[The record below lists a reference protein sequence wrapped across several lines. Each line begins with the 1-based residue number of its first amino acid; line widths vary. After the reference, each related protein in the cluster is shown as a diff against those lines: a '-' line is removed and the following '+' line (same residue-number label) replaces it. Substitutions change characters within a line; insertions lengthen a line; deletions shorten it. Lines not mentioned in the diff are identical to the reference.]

1 MRRPLFCLLLT
12 AAVASLPCLRDAR
25 AQAAKEKSAKDKS
38 APVLPH
44 YDPPDQPFRMAPMPQ
59 STRSIVVPL
68 GTNLHLAFDTALL
81 RTHTVWLGKGL
92 ALLGPQYGL
101 PKSPFISTNDGTVLW
116 TMPPVFPWA
125 VGKLPEK
132 DEFKPLSNW
141 SFAGLESKGGDAWL
155 TLRVINPATPDREWA
170 GSVREHFWRDPESA
184 TGVFRSFSTA
194 FLGGELWF
202 LAHAEMGRAEI
213 LSETAHAALIQRSN
227 DVLVVSVPWLL
238 NDSTDRGRVKLV
250 AVDKPVDYEAETV
263 TEGGAE
269 KGHPKRRVVGTQ
281 GRVYVQSTSTPDGS
295 RRFILHSEV
304 FQNRTEATKWIEAHQ
319 EPRSVKERELKWK
332 EESKR
337 YLVWEAAKTAA
348 SPKPILRLPAP
359 TTHSAISQSA
369 KPSQVSTASFRAE
382 AFPLPKEANLLVT
395 GMDFLP
401 NGDLAVCTWPG
412 EVWVIEGAQG
422 APAGAKYRR
431 FARGLAEPMGLAVRD
446 GKIYVGTKQGLY
458 RLEGNGEADLF
469 ECLNQS
475 WGYTG
480 SYNAFVYGPVFDKAG
495 NFILA
500 SAGHSGRWDSAY
512 MGWALRISSDGKK
525 LDSICSGLRE
535 PNGIGTF
542 GPDRDVFVS
551 ENQGQWMAACKLNH
565 VTPGKFYGHPSAWP
579 APQEEYGKHTRFD
592 PPAVWFP
599 YKLARS
605 TTGLVEITDDR
616 FGPFKGQLMVGDFQN
631 AIVTRVQLEKVNG
644 EYQGAVWPFLKQFQS
659 GVNRLV
665 YGPDGKLYVGGCQA
679 PRSWTAVAPQEFA
692 LERVSYTGKLPFEVK
707 EVHALRDGFELTFTQ
722 PVEVKAAADPE
733 SYDVT
738 QYGYKYHA
746 KYGSP
751 EYDHDGKENAA
762 TVIKVA
768 AATVSPDK
776 LKVRLK
782 LEGWK
787 AGYVT
792 MVRSLDVKN
801 AAGESLVNDTF
812 WYTLNQ
818 LPDSR

>member
-1 MRRPLFCLLLT
+1 MRRPSVRLLL
-12 AAVASLPCLRDAR
+12 ALAVLFLATSVCVR
-25 AQAAKEKSAKDKS
+25 AQSAKDKA
-38 APVLPH
+38 APVVPR

-68 GTNLHLAFDTALL
+68 ATNLHLAFDTALL
-81 RTHTVWLGKGL
+81 RTHTVWSGKGL

-125 VGKLPEK
+125 VGKIPE
-132 DEFKPLSNW
+132 
-141 SFAGLESKGGDAWL
+141 
-155 TLRVINPATPDREWA
+155 A
-170 GSVREHFWRDPESA
+170 GSTNSTLQGRFLGLKI
-184 TGVFRSFSTA
+184 TGKAVFRYELYSANQRLAIVEESFEAILNAPRLVQRTLIVSA
-194 FLGGELWF
+194 NSEPLWF
-202 LAHAEMGRAEI
+202 LAHAEMSPSAPATDELIHATFFERKDGVLLASLNLPKRA
-213 LSETAHAALIQRSN
+213 IQVQVQERQAEYT
-227 DVLVVSVPWLL
+227 V
-238 NDSTDRGRVKLV
+238 
-250 AVDKPVDYEAETV
+250 ETV
-263 TEGGAE
+263 TEQGAD
-269 KGHPKRRVVGTQ
+269 KGHPRHVVAGKETRMWVQIPPTKQ
-281 GRVYVQSTSTPDGS
+281 GGLFDFQALTIETELLGSKKEALEQLRSAPHINGRIVCYPNTNSFRLTTSAQAGLGYRSSSASTPHF
-295 RRFILHSEV
+295 RSE
-304 FQNRTEATKWIEAHQ
+304 
-319 EPRSVKERELKWK
+319 S
-332 EESKR
+332 
-337 YLVWEAAKTAA
+337 
-348 SPKPILRLPAP
+348 
-359 TTHSAISQSA
+359 
-369 KPSQVSTASFRAE
+369 
-382 AFPLPKEANLLVT
+382 FPLPKEANLLVG

-401 NGDLAVCTWPG
+401 NGDLAICTWAG
-412 EVWVIEGAQG
+412 EVWIVEGAQG
-422 APAGAKYRR
+422 APAAAKYRR

-446 GKIYVGTKQGLY
+446 GKIYVGTKQALY
-458 RLEGNGEADLF
+458 RLTDTDGNGEADLF

-500 SAGHSGRWDSAY
+500 NAGHSGRWDSPY
-512 MGWALRISSDGKK
+512 MGWGIRISPDGTK
-525 LDSICSGLRE
+525 LDTICPGMRE

-542 GPDRDVFVS
+542 GPDHDVFVS

-579 APQEEYGKHTRFD
+579 AKQEEYGKHTRFD

-605 TTGLVEITDDR
+605 TTGIVEITDDR

-679 PRSWTAVAPQEFA
+679 PRSWTAVAPLETA

-707 EVHALRDGFELTFTQ
+707 AVHALRDGFELTFTQ
-722 PVEVKAAADPE
+722 PVEEKAAANPD

-738 QYGYKYHA
+738 QYGFKYHA

-751 EYDHDGKENAA
+751 ELDHDGKENAA
-762 TVIKVA
+762 TVIKIA
-768 AATVSPDK
+768 GATVSPDK

-787 AGYVT
+787 TGYVT

-801 AAGESLVNDTF
+801 GAGEPLVNDTF

-818 LPDSR
+818 LPK

>member
-1 MRRPLFCLLLT
+1 MRHPLICPVMLLAWGLLT
-12 AAVASLPCLRDAR
+12 SPVEVH
-25 AQAAKEKSAKDKS
+25 AQAVKAKA
-38 APVLPH
+38 APVIPR

-68 GTNLHLAFDTALL
+68 ATNLHLAFDTALL
-81 RTHTVWLGKGL
+81 RTHTVWSGRGL

-125 VGKLPEK
+125 VGKRPEK
-132 DEFKPLSNW
+132 HEPKLPLGCAFQNVTTQWRLPNFGYS
-141 SFAGLESKGGDAWL
+141 L
-155 TLRVINPATPDREWA
+155 TDPTGKLLTVSEWA
-170 GSVREHFWRDPESA
+170 VPISDHSAGVRRALLVDSASVD
-184 TGVFRSFSTA
+184 
-194 FLGGELWF
+194 LWF
-202 LAHAEMGRAEI
+202 LAHAEMGRVQ
-213 LSETAHAALIQRSN
+213 LVSQSPSAAIIERGN
-227 DVLVVSVPWLL
+227 DVLLFVVNGAKNFQLSALE
-238 NDSTDRGRVKLV
+238 SE
-250 AVDKPVDYEAETV
+250 VDYESETI
-263 TEGGAE
+263 TEQGSE
-269 KGHPKRRVVGTQ
+269 KGNPRQRVKATQ
-281 GRVYVQSTSTPDGS
+281 AQVYVKITPRKTGGTLSLVLDSEIWPTKERAMQRLKSSGQVNLAAPPQTRGLAHGDSATSIRLTGDKASRPSQTSTPH
-295 RRFILHSEV
+295 FL
-304 FQNRTEATKWIEAHQ
+304 A
-319 EPRSVKERELKWK
+319 
-332 EESKR
+332 ES
-337 YLVWEAAKTAA
+337 
-348 SPKPILRLPAP
+348 
-359 TTHSAISQSA
+359 
-369 KPSQVSTASFRAE
+369 
-382 AFPLPKEANLLVT
+382 FPLPKEANLLVG

-401 NGDLAVCTWPG
+401 NGDLAVCTWAG
-412 EVWVIEGAQG
+412 EVWIVEGAQG
-422 APAGAKYRR
+422 APVAAKYRR

-446 GKIYVGTKQGLY
+446 GKIYVGTKQALY
-458 RLEGNGEADLF
+458 RLTDTDGNGEADLF

-500 SAGHSGRWDSAY
+500 NAGHSGRWDSRY
-512 MGWALRISSDGKK
+512 MGWALRISPDGKK
-525 LDSICSGLRE
+525 LDAICSGFRE

-542 GPDRDVFVS
+542 GPDLDVFVS
-551 ENQGQWMAACKLNH
+551 ENQGAWMAACKLNH

-605 TTGLVEITDDR
+605 VTGFAEITDDR

-659 GVNRLV
+659 GVNRLA

-679 PRSWTAVAPQEFA
+679 PVSWKAVAPLDFA
-692 LERVSYTGKLPFEVK
+692 LERISYTGKLPFEVK

-722 PVEVKAAADPE
+722 PVEAKAAANAD

-751 EYDHDGKENAA
+751 EFDQDGKENAA
-762 TVIKVA
+762 TAIKVVGA
-768 AATVSPDK
+768 IVSPDK

-787 AGYVT
+787 TGYVT

-801 AAGESLVNDTF
+801 TAGDSLVNDTF

-818 LPDSR
+818 LPK

>member
-1 MRRPLFCLLLT
+1 MRRPSLPLLL
-12 AAVASLPCLRDAR
+12 AATLALFAGQLPLR
-25 AQAAKEKSAKDKS
+25 AQAAKAKS
-38 APVLPH
+38 APVTPH
-44 YDPPDQPFRMAPMPQ
+44 YDAPDQPFRMAPMPQ
-59 STRSIVVPL
+59 STRSLVVPL
-68 GTNLHLAFDTALL
+68 ATNLHLAFDTALL
-81 RTHTVWLGKGL
+81 RTHTVWSGRGL

-125 VGKLPEK
+125 VATGPFQTYPVKLPERAAFRGVQTTGGNVVFRYDIAIGSSVVPVK
-132 DEFKPLSNW
+132 ERMRLEFFGVTPAVVRRFEFDGKHPAFGHLA
-141 SFAGLESKGGDAWL
+141 FAGPFDTQYAFGGGVAIRIGDPG
-155 TLRVINPATPDREWA
+155 RPATQM
-170 GSVREHFWRDPESA
+170 DPEQKVIVVHTRA
-184 TGVFRSFSTA
+184 DKRI
-194 FLGGELWF
+194 
-202 LAHAEMGRAEI
+202 EMTSGYP
-213 LSETAHAALIQRSN
+213 L
-227 DVLVVSVPWLL
+227 
-238 NDSTDRGRVKLV
+238 
-250 AVDKPVDYEAETV
+250 VDYEVEAA
-263 TEGGAE
+263 TEAGAE
-269 KGHPKRRVVGTQ
+269 KGHPRTRVKGREFRIWLDIPADLPWFELITAVVPDAASERKFSTEVAALTKAGTGGEAVSFGKAASRLNLSGDKFIRPSSVGT
-281 GRVYVQSTSTPDGS
+281 
-295 RRFILHSEV
+295 
-304 FQNRTEATKWIEAHQ
+304 
-319 EPRSVKERELKWK
+319 
-332 EESKR
+332 
-337 YLVWEAAKTAA
+337 AAFK
-348 SPKPILRLPAP
+348 
-359 TTHSAISQSA
+359 
-369 KPSQVSTASFRAE
+369 AE
-382 AFPLPKEANLLVT
+382 AFPLPKEANLLIT

-422 APAGAKYRR
+422 APAAAKYRR
-431 FARGLAEPMGLAVRD
+431 FARGLAEPMGVAVRD
-446 GKIYVGTKQGLY
+446 GKIYVGTKQALY
-458 RLEGNGEADLF
+458 RLTDTDGNGEADLF
-469 ECLNQS
+469 ECLNQG

-480 SYNAFVYGPVFDKAG
+480 SYNAFAYGPVFDKAG

-500 SAGHSGRWDSAY
+500 NAGHSGRWDAPY
-512 MGWALRISSDGKK
+512 MGWGIRISPDGAK
-525 LDSICSGLRE
+525 LDAICSGFRE

-605 TTGLVEITDDR
+605 TTGLCEITDDR

-631 AIVTRVQLEKVNG
+631 AIVARVQLEKVNG

-659 GVNRLV
+659 GVNRLA

-679 PRSWTAVAPQEFA
+679 PVSWKAVAPLDFA

-707 EVHALRDGFELTFTQ
+707 AVHALRDGFELTFTQ
-722 PVEVKAAADPE
+722 PVEAKAAADPE

-751 EYDHDGKENAA
+751 EFDHDGKENAA
-762 TVIKVA
+762 TVIKIA

-787 AGYVT
+787 TGYVT

-801 AAGESLVNDTF
+801 AAGDNLVNDTF

-818 LPDSR
+818 LPK

>member
-1 MRRPLFCLLLT
+1 MRRPFLCLLLT
-12 AAVASLPCLRDAR
+12 GAVLSLSSPAEVR
-25 AQAAKEKSAKDKS
+25 AQAAKAKDKS
-38 APVLPH
+38 APVTPH

-68 GTNLHLAFDTALL
+68 ATNLHLAFDTALL
-81 RTHTVWLGKGL
+81 RTHTVWSGKGL

-101 PKSPFISTNDGTVLW
+101 PKSPFISTNDATVLW

-125 VGKLPEK
+125 VGKMPDK
-132 DEFKPLSNW
+132 DETKLPREAARFRFSASGSDLSVSYHLPGFVTAN
-141 SFAGLESKGGDAWL
+141 E
-155 TLRVINPATPDREWA
+155 VIGPATNLNHGVRRII
-170 GSVREHFWRDPESA
+170 SV
-184 TGVFRSFSTA
+184 
-194 FLGGELWF
+194 GGTKEEVWF
-202 LAHAEMGRAEI
+202 LAHAEKGHAELISKSPAVAVIERARDVLLVNLFGTKEAE
-213 LSETAHAALIQRSN
+213 LHVLEKQVNYEVETA
-227 DVLVVSVPWLL
+227 
-238 NDSTDRGRVKLV
+238 
-250 AVDKPVDYEAETV
+250 
-263 TEGGAE
+263 TEIGAE
-269 KGHPKRRVVGTQ
+269 KGHPKHRVAGAEA
-281 GRVYVQSTSTPDGS
+281 RVYVRILASARGATGVSAFWLGTEVLPSKAAALARLRANPENYKPMEEVAPGTPLWPTATFHLVKLAGGPTARLSQASTP
-295 RRFILHSEV
+295 H
-304 FQNRTEATKWIEAHQ
+304 
-319 EPRSVKERELKWK
+319 
-332 EESKR
+332 
-337 YLVWEAAKTAA
+337 
-348 SPKPILRLPAP
+348 
-359 TTHSAISQSA
+359 
-369 KPSQVSTASFRAE
+369 FRAE
-382 AFPLPKEANLLVT
+382 AFPLPKEANLLVG

-401 NGDLAVCTWPG
+401 NGDLALCTWAG
-412 EVWVIEGAQG
+412 EVWIVEGAQG
-422 APAGAKYRR
+422 ATAAAKYRR

-446 GKIYVGTKQGLY
+446 GKIYVGTKQALY
-458 RLEGNGEADLF
+458 RLTDTDGNGEADLF

-500 SAGHSGRWDSAY
+500 NAGHSGRWDAPY
-512 MGWALRISSDGKK
+512 MGWGIRISPDGTK
-525 LDSICSGLRE
+525 LDAICSGFRE

-605 TTGLVEITDDR
+605 TTGIVEITDDR

-659 GVNRLV
+659 GVNRLA
-665 YGPDGKLYVGGCQA
+665 YGPDGKLYVGGCMA
-679 PRSWTAVAPQEFA
+679 PRSWTAVAPLEFA
-692 LERVSYTGKLPFEVK
+692 LERISYTGKLPFEVK
-707 EVHALRDGFELTFTQ
+707 AVHALRDGFELTFTQ
-722 PVEVKAAADPE
+722 PVEPKAAADPE

-738 QYGYKYHA
+738 QYGLKYHA

-751 EYDHDGKENAA
+751 EFDHDGKENAA

-768 AATVSPDK
+768 GATISPDK

-787 AGYVT
+787 TGYVT

-801 AAGESLVNDTF
+801 AGGDSLVNDTF

-818 LPDSR
+818 LPK

>member
-1 MRRPLFCLLLT
+1 MRRLLFCPFLAVAALSFVGKLDLCAQT
-12 AAVASLPCLRDAR
+12 AKAKAAAVTPR
-25 AQAAKEKSAKDKS
+25 
-38 APVLPH
+38 

-68 GTNLHLAFDTALL
+68 ATNLHLAFDTALL
-81 RTHTVWLGKGL
+81 RTHTVWSGRGL

-125 VGKLPEK
+125 VGKRPDEPAREMPKGARFFAVNTWPWPTALLLELPTAEP
-132 DEFKPLSNW
+132 F
-141 SFAGLESKGGDAWL
+141 
-155 TLRVINPATPDREWA
+155 R
-170 GSVREHFWRDPESA
+170 VRETPLAFGNSHVVRHFE
-184 TGVFRSFSTA
+184 
-194 FLGGELWF
+194 FLGKRDSELWF
-202 LAHAEMGRAEI
+202 LAHAEIGVEVTTKADARTVLKRGQTT
-213 LSETAHAALIQRSN
+213 LS
-227 DVLVVSVPWLL
+227 VSVESDCQATLL
-238 NDSTDRGRVKLV
+238 VE
-250 AVDKPVDYEAETV
+250 DKPVRREVERATEA
-263 TEGGAE
+263 GAE
-269 KGHPKRRVVGTQ
+269 KGHPKDIIEGRETRVWVRIPTASGSGSAVAVSTQ
-281 GRVYVQSTSTPDGS
+281 LGD
-295 RRFILHSEV
+295 
-304 FQNRTEATKWIEAHQ
+304 
-319 EPRSVKERELKWK
+319 
-332 EESKR
+332 
-337 YLVWEAAKTAA
+337 
-348 SPKPILRLPAP
+348 LPAP
-359 TTHSAISQSA
+359 
-369 KPSQVSTASFRAE
+369 
-382 AFPLPKEANLLVT
+382 ANLLATAIKLAASDAPRPRAVLPSDPLRRPSSASTPYFKAESFSLPKAANLLIT

-401 NGDLAVCTWPG
+401 NGDLAVCTWNG
-412 EVWVIEGAQG
+412 EVWFIEKAQG
-422 APAGAKYRR
+422 PAHEAKYRR
-431 FARGLAEPMGLAVRD
+431 FARGLGEPMGLVARD
-446 GKIYVGTKQGLY
+446 NKLFVGTKLALIQLT
-458 RLEGNGEADLF
+458 LTDNGQEAKWF
-469 ECLNQS
+469 AFLNQS

-480 SYNAFVYGPVFDKAG
+480 SYNAFSYGPVFDKAG

-500 SAGHSGRWDSAY
+500 NAGHSGRWDAPY
-512 MGWALRISSDGKK
+512 MGWGIRISPDGAK
-525 LDSICSGLRE
+525 LDAICSGFRE

-565 VTPGKFYGHPSAWP
+565 VAPGKLYGHPSAWP

-605 TTGLVEITDDR
+605 TTGICEITDDR

-659 GVNRLV
+659 GVNRLA

-679 PRSWTAVAPQEFA
+679 PISWKAVAPLDFA
-692 LERVSYTGKLPFEVK
+692 LERISYTGRLPFEVK

-722 PVEVKAAADPE
+722 PVEEKAAANPD

-751 EYDHDGKENAA
+751 EFDHDGKENAA
-762 TVIKVA
+762 TVIKIA

-787 AGYVT
+787 TGYVT

-801 AAGESLVNDTF
+801 AAGDSLVNDTF

-818 LPDSR
+818 LPK

>member
-1 MRRPLFCLLLT
+1 MKCQLL
-12 AAVASLPCLRDAR
+12 AAFILSVAAPEAVY
-25 AQAAKEKSAKDKS
+25 AQAAKAKS
-38 APVLPH
+38 APVIPH

-68 GTNLHLAFDTALL
+68 ATNLHLAFDTALL
-81 RTHTVWLGKGL
+81 RTHTVWSGRGL
-92 ALLGPQYGL
+92 ALLGPQHGL

-125 VGKLPEK
+125 VGNLPEK
-132 DEFKPLSNW
+132 DADKLPNGWTFRGIPSGYQATRLDYGIPGRGNSSLLISEGF
-141 SFAGLESKGGDAWL
+141 G
-155 TLRVINPATPDREWA
+155 RV
-170 GSVREHFWRDPESA
+170 RDSI
-184 TGVFRSFSTA
+184 TGVYRHINVS
-194 FLGGELWF
+194 GREGDLWF
-202 LAHAEMGRAEI
+202 LAHAEMGKIEM
-213 LSETAHAALIQRSN
+213 LPDSTTAALIQRANDLLLTTLWSN
-227 DVLVVSVPWLL
+227 QK
-238 NDSTDRGRVKLV
+238 GIQFQ
-250 AVDKPVDYEAETV
+250 AVEKEVDYDVETI
-263 TEGGAE
+263 TEQGVE
-269 KGHPKRRVVGTQ
+269 KGNPKRRVTGKQ
-281 GRVYVQSTSTPDGS
+281 ARVYVRITDPATRWPFFLIQ
-295 RRFILHSEV
+295 
-304 FQNRTEATKWIEAHQ
+304 TEIFPTKDAA
-319 EPRSVKERELKWK
+319 LKWLAEDEK
-332 EESKR
+332 RKTQPSK
-337 YLVWEAAKTAA
+337 YAEHGMVPKKPSFVLPGD
-348 SPKPILRLPAP
+348 SHPKPSLASSP
-359 TTHSAISQSA
+359 
-369 KPSQVSTASFRAE
+369 SFRAE
-382 AFPLPKEANLLVT
+382 SFPLPKEANLLVG

-412 EVWVIEGAQG
+412 EVWIVEGATG
-422 APAGAKYRR
+422 SPAAAKYRR

-446 GKIYVGTKQGLY
+446 GKIYVGTKQALY
-458 RLEGNGEADLF
+458 RLTDTDGNGEADLF

-500 SAGHSGRWDSAY
+500 NAGHSGRWDANY
-512 MGWALRISSDGKK
+512 MGWALRISPDGAK
-525 LDSICSGLRE
+525 LDTICSGLRE

-551 ENQGQWMAACKLNH
+551 ENQGAWMAACKLNH
-565 VTPGKFYGHPSAWP
+565 VTSGKFYGHPSAWP
-579 APQEEYGKHTRFD
+579 AKQEEYGKHTRFD
-592 PPAVWFP
+592 PPAIWFP

-605 TTGLVEITDDR
+605 VTGFAEITDDR

-659 GVNRLV
+659 GVNRLA
-665 YGPDGKLYVGGCQA
+665 YGPDGRLYVGGCQA
-679 PRSWTAVAPQEFA
+679 PVSWKAVAPLDFA
-692 LERVSYTGKLPFEVK
+692 LERIEFTGKLPFEVK

-722 PVEVKAAADPE
+722 PVEAKAAADPE

-751 EYDHDGKENAA
+751 EFDHDGKENAA
-762 TVIKVA
+762 TSIKVA
-768 AATVSPDK
+768 GATVSPDK

-787 AGYVT
+787 PGYVT

-801 AAGESLVNDTF
+801 AGGDSLVNDTF
-812 WYTLNQ
+812 WYTLNHI
-818 LPDSR
+818 PK

>member
-1 MRRPLFCLLLT
+1 MHRLFFHLLPAVAVLLT
-12 AAVASLPCLRDAR
+12 AAPVVLC
-25 AQAAKEKSAKDKS
+25 AQTAKAPS
-38 APVLPH
+38 APVIPH

-68 GTNLHLAFDTALL
+68 ATNLHLAFDTALL
-81 RTHTVWLGKGL
+81 RTHTVWSGKGL

-116 TMPPVFPWA
+116 TMPPVFPWS
-125 VGKLPEK
+125 VGETPASMPEKLP
-132 DEFKPLSNW
+132 
-141 SFAGLESKGGDAWL
+141 AWARFTGINTDTSHVATEYEL
-155 TLRVINPATPDREWA
+155 TVDGRAVWVREYLLVDGSQTVARVLRVGPCAK
-170 GSVREHFWRDPESA
+170 
-184 TGVFRSFSTA
+184 
-194 FLGGELWF
+194 ELWF
-202 LAHAEMGRAEI
+202 LAHAEWNA
-213 LSETAHAALIQRSN
+213 T
-227 DVLVVSVPWLL
+227 VSLTSKDEFLL
-238 NDSTDRGRVKLV
+238 TRPTGPLAV
-250 AVDKPVDYEAETV
+250 AVRAKENLKLKAERITSRQEVERV
-263 TEGGAE
+263 TEAGAE
-269 KGHPKRRVVGTQ
+269 KGHQRSLVEGEQARVWVGIPPHTTELFVRVLSTAGSNKVSAEADENALRRLLQ
-281 GRVYVQSTSTPDGS
+281 P
-295 RRFILHSEV
+295 
-304 FQNRTEATKWIEAHQ
+304 
-319 EPRSVKERELKWK
+319 ELM
-332 EESKR
+332 
-337 YLVWEAAKTAA
+337 VAKTFVANAPARADSAGSAA
-348 SPKPILRLPAP
+348 
-359 TTHSAISQSA
+359 
-369 KPSQVSTASFRAE
+369 FRAE
-382 AFPLPKEANLLVT
+382 SFPLPKEIELSVC

-401 NGDLAVCTWPG
+401 NGDLVVCTWPG
-412 EVWVIEGAQG
+412 EVFIIEQA
-422 APAGAKYRR
+422 AGSTKAMRYRR

-446 GKIYVGTKQGLY
+446 GKIYVGTKQALY
-458 RLEGNGEADLF
+458 RLTDTDGNGEADLF

-500 SAGHSGRWDSAY
+500 NAGHSGRWDAAY
-512 MGWALRISSDGKK
+512 MGWALRISPDGKR
-525 LDSICSGLRE
+525 LDAICSGLRE

-551 ENQGQWMAACKLNH
+551 ENQGQWVAACKLNH
-565 VTPGKFYGHPSAWP
+565 VTPGKFYGHPSASP

-605 TTGLVEITDDR
+605 VTGFAEITDDR

-644 EYQGAVWPFLKQFQS
+644 EYQGAVWPFLKHFQS

-665 YGPDGKLYVGGCQA
+665 YGPDGKLYVGGLQA
-679 PRSWTAVAPQEFA
+679 PRSWSAVAPLNA
-692 LERVSYTGKLPFEVK
+692 SLERIEFTGKLLFEVK

-722 PVEVKAAADPE
+722 PVEAKAAADSE

-738 QYGYKYHA
+738 QSGYKYQA

-751 EYDHDGKENAA
+751 DYDHNGKENAA
-762 TVIKVA
+762 TVIKVVG
-768 AATVSPDK
+768 ATVSPDK

-787 AGYVT
+787 TGYVT

-801 AAGESLVNDTF
+801 AAGEPLVNDTF

-818 LPDSR
+818 LPK

>member
-1 MRRPLFCLLLT
+1 MRHPLICPVMLLAWGLL
-12 AAVASLPCLRDAR
+12 ASPVEVH
-25 AQAAKEKSAKDKS
+25 AQAGKTKA
-38 APVLPH
+38 APVIPR

-68 GTNLHLAFDTALL
+68 ATNLHLAFDTALL
-81 RTHTVWLGKGL
+81 RTHTVWSGKGL

-125 VGKLPEK
+125 VGKMPEK
-132 DEFKPLSNW
+132 DVVQLPTSARFLGCDTVKESTTVLYEFLVGN
-141 SFAGLESKGGDAWL
+141 E
-155 TLRVINPATPDREWA
+155 TVR
-170 GSVREHFWRDPESA
+170 VRESA
-184 TGVFRSFSTA
+184 IAMKKLSLLRRFEIGPCREPMF
-194 FLGGELWF
+194 F
-202 LAHAEMGRAEI
+202 LAHAEDGA
-213 LSETAHAALIQRSN
+213 TVQHAAGFDSPPSV
-227 DVLVVSVPWLL
+227 VLR
-238 NDSTDRGRVKLV
+238 NG
-250 AVDKPVDYEAETV
+250 
-263 TEGGAE
+263 
-269 KGHPKRRVVGTQ
+269 
-281 GRVYVQSTSTPDGS
+281 
-295 RRFILHSEV
+295 
-304 FQNRTEATKWIEAHQ
+304 
-319 EPRSVKERELKWK
+319 
-332 EESKR
+332 
-337 YLVWEAAKTAA
+337 
-348 SPKPILRLPAP
+348 
-359 TTHSAISQSA
+359 
-369 KPSQVSTASFRAE
+369 QVSTTVMLLPTKFGSLASQSVKARYEAGLVTEASADKGVARREVESSQVRVWLKVIPHAEPIRLELLTDFSGRPATQPAEGLQNQSRSTTSKAFTAGALVRPSSAPTHHFRSE
-382 AFPLPKEANLLVT
+382 SFPLPKESNLLVG

-401 NGDLAVCTWPG
+401 NGDLAICTWAG
-412 EVWVIEGAQG
+412 EVWIVEGAQG
-422 APAGAKYRR
+422 APAAAKYRR

-446 GKIYVGTKQGLY
+446 GKIYVGTKQALY
-458 RLEGNGEADLF
+458 RLTDTDGNGEADLF

-500 SAGHSGRWDSAY
+500 NAGHSGRWDAKY
-512 MGWALRISSDGKK
+512 MGWGLRISPDGQK
-525 LDSICSGLRE
+525 LDTICSGFRE

-551 ENQGQWMAACKLNH
+551 ENQGAWMAACKLNH

-605 TTGLVEITDDR
+605 VTGFAEITDDR

-659 GVNRLV
+659 GVNRLA

-679 PRSWTAVAPQEFA
+679 PVSWKAVAPLDYA
-692 LERVSYTGKLPFEVK
+692 LERISYTGKLPFEVK

-722 PVEVKAAADPE
+722 PVEEKAAANAD

-738 QYGYKYHA
+738 QYDYKYHA

-751 EYDHDGKENAA
+751 EFDHDGKENAA
-762 TVIKVA
+762 TAIKIA
-768 AATVSPDK
+768 GASVSPDK

-787 AGYVT
+787 TGYVT

-801 AAGESLVNDTF
+801 AAGEGLVNDTF

-818 LPDSR
+818 LPK

>member
-1 MRRPLFCLLLT
+1 MKCLLL
-12 AAVASLPCLRDAR
+12 AAFILPFA
-25 AQAAKEKSAKDKS
+25 APEAAHGQAAKAKA
-38 APVLPH
+38 APVIPH
-44 YDPPDQPFRMAPMPQ
+44 YDSPDQPFRMAPMPQ

-68 GTNLHLAFDTALL
+68 ATNLHLAFDTALL
-81 RTHTVWLGKGL
+81 RTHTVWSGKGL

-125 VGKLPEK
+125 VGKMPERPALVRPTSAK
-132 DEFKPLSNW
+132 FTGVTTIGGVTKISYEL
-141 SFAGLESKGGDAWL
+141 AGEGETVG
-155 TLRVINPATPDREWA
+155 
-170 GSVREHFWRDPESA
+170 VRETPLY
-184 TGVFRSFSTA
+184 FSDGTVVRA
-194 FLGGELWF
+194 LGISGGHPKELWF
-202 LAHAEMGRAEI
+202 LAHAEMGAEAVVKSATTTLLKI
-213 LSETAHAALIQRSN
+213 GGRS
-227 DVLVVSVPWLL
+227 LGVSVDSDCGATLL
-238 NDSTDRGRVKLV
+238 VKTE
-250 AVDKPVDYEAETV
+250 PVRIEAERA
-263 TEGGAE
+263 TEAGAE
-269 KGHPKRRVVGTQ
+269 KGHPRETIEGNQTRVWV
-281 GRVYVQSTSTPDGS
+281 RIPS
-295 RRFILHSEV
+295 H
-304 FQNRTEATKWIEAHQ
+304 
-319 EPRSVKERELKWK
+319 RS
-332 EESKR
+332 S
-337 YLVWEAAKTAA
+337 AAVV
-348 SPKPILRLPAP
+348 
-359 TTHSAISQSA
+359 
-369 KPSQVSTASFRAE
+369 VSTRYGEEPPKAEMLELVRAKLTQPSRSTVVTLRSGPPSRTSSAGSVSFRSE
-382 AFPLPKEANLLVT
+382 SFPLPKEANLLFG
-395 GMDFLP
+395 GMEFLP
-401 NGDLAVCTWPG
+401 NGDLAVCTWAG
-412 EVWVIEGAQG
+412 EVWIVEGAQG
-422 APAGAKYRR
+422 APAAAKYRR

-446 GKIYVGTKQGLY
+446 GKIYVGTKQALY
-458 RLEGNGEADLF
+458 RLSDTDGNGEADLF

-500 SAGHSGRWDSAY
+500 NAGHAGRWDAKH
-512 MGWALRISSDGKK
+512 MGWGIRISPDGAK
-525 LDSICSGLRE
+525 LDTICSGFRE

-551 ENQGQWMAACKLNH
+551 ENQGAWIGACKLNH

-605 TTGLVEITDDR
+605 VTGFAEITDDR

-665 YGPDGKLYVGGCQA
+665 YGPNGKLYVGGCQA
-679 PRSWTAVAPQEFA
+679 PVSWKAVAPLDFA
-692 LERVSYTGKLPFEVK
+692 LERISYTGKLPFEVK

-722 PVEVKAAADPE
+722 PVETQAAANHD

-751 EYDHDGKENAA
+751 EFDHDGKENAA

-787 AGYVT
+787 TGYVT

-818 LPDSR
+818 LPK

>member
-1 MRRPLFCLLLT
+1 MKCLLL
-12 AAVASLPCLRDAR
+12 AAFILSVTTPEAVH
-25 AQAAKEKSAKDKS
+25 AQAAKAKA
-38 APVLPH
+38 APVIPH

-68 GTNLHLAFDTALL
+68 ATNLHLAFDTALL
-81 RTHTVWLGKGL
+81 RTHTVWSGRGL

-125 VGKLPEK
+125 IGGVPTNLPEK
-132 DEFKPLSNW
+132 LPDWARFTGVAFTPRDTTIEYELVVADRVVGVRENLG
-141 SFAGLESKGGDAWL
+141 AEGTQQVVRE
-155 TLRVINPATPDREWA
+155 LRVGPCTE
-170 GSVREHFWRDPESA
+170 
-184 TGVFRSFSTA
+184 
-194 FLGGELWF
+194 ELWF
-202 LAHAEMGRAEI
+202 LAHAEW
-213 LSETAHAALIQRSN
+213 HADWHPSA
-227 DVLVVSVPWLL
+227 VSTSSKGLLLL
-238 NDSTDRGRVKLV
+238 NRATTGQMGISVRSSASLHIHHERTNTRQQVER
-250 AVDKPVDYEAETV
+250 V
-263 TEGGAE
+263 TEGGTE
-269 KGHPKRRVVGTQ
+269 KGQP
-281 GRVYVQSTSTPDGS
+281 
-295 RRFILHSEV
+295 
-304 FQNRTEATKWIEAHQ
+304 
-319 EPRSVKERELKWK
+319 RELLTGEQARVWVGIPPHEK
-332 EESKR
+332 EVS
-337 YLVWEAAKTAA
+337 VWLRSTAGYQKATGTAA
-348 SPKPILRLPAP
+348 DSALQQRAKLLGRMFVKTFEANPPTRTSAAGSAAFRSESFPI
-359 TTHSAISQSA
+359 
-369 KPSQVSTASFRAE
+369 
-382 AFPLPKEANLLVT
+382 PKEANLLVG

-401 NGDLAVCTWPG
+401 NGDLAVCTWTG
-412 EVWVIEGAQG
+412 EVWIIEGAQG
-422 APAGAKYRR
+422 PPAATKYRR

-446 GKIYVGTKQGLY
+446 GKIYVGTKQALY
-458 RLEGNGEADLF
+458 RLTDTDGNGEADLF

-500 SAGHSGRWDSAY
+500 NAGHSGRWDANY
-512 MGWALRISSDGKK
+512 MGWGLRISPDGTK
-525 LDSICSGLRE
+525 LDTICSGLRE

-551 ENQGQWMAACKLNH
+551 ENQGAWIGACKLNH

-579 APQEEYGKHTRFD
+579 AKQEEYGKHTRFD

-605 TTGLVEITDDR
+605 VTGFAEITDDR
-616 FGPFKGQLMVGDFQN
+616 FGPFRGQLMVGDFQN

-659 GVNRLV
+659 GVNRLA

-679 PRSWTAVAPQEFA
+679 PVSWKAVAPLDFA
-692 LERVSYTGKLPFEVK
+692 LERISYTGKLPFEVK

-722 PVEVKAAADPE
+722 PVETQAAANPD

-738 QYGYKYHA
+738 QYGYKYHS

-751 EYDHDGKENAA
+751 EIDHEGKENAA

-768 AATVSPDK
+768 GATVSPDK
-776 LKVRLK
+776 LKVRLQLAGLK
-782 LEGWK
+782 P
-787 AGYVT
+787 GYVT

-801 AAGESLVNDTF
+801 ATGESLVNDTF
-812 WYTLNQ
+812 WYTLNHI
-818 LPDSR
+818 PK

>member
-44 YDPPDQPFRMAPMPQ
+44 YDAPDQPFRMAPMPQ

-81 RTHTVWLGKGL
+81 RTHTVWSGKGL

-125 VGKLPEK
+125 VGKRPDEPARELPK
-132 DEFKPLSNW
+132 GARF
-141 SFAGLESKGGDAWL
+141 FA
-155 TLRVINPATPDREWA
+155 INTTPAP
-170 GSVREHFWRDPESA
+170 
-184 TGVFRSFSTA
+184 TA
-194 FLGGELWF
+194 FLYELPTPEPSFRVRETPLAVSDNQVVRLLEFGPRQSELWF
-202 LAHAEMGRAEI
+202 LAQAEI
-213 LSETAHAALIQRSN
+213 GTAVTAKSDSRITLKRGQS
-227 DVLVVSVPWLL
+227 VLTVSVESDCKATLH
-238 NDSTDRGRVKLV
+238 TEE
-250 AVDKPVDYEAETV
+250 KPVRREVQRATEA
-263 TEGGAE
+263 GAE
-269 KGHPKRRVVGTQ
+269 KGHPKEVVEGLETRVWVRIPATSEPSSTVAVATQHGPDANVTDLMASVRARMSGTRPVPPQVFTSASPGRRS
-281 GRVYVQSTSTPDGS
+281 STSTPH
-295 RRFILHSEV
+295 FNV
-304 FQNRTEATKWIEAHQ
+304 
-319 EPRSVKERELKWK
+319 
-332 EESKR
+332 ES
-337 YLVWEAAKTAA
+337 
-348 SPKPILRLPAP
+348 
-359 TTHSAISQSA
+359 
-369 KPSQVSTASFRAE
+369 
-382 AFPLPKEANLLVT
+382 FPLPKEANLLIT

-401 NGDLAVCTWPG
+401 NGNLVLCTWAG
-412 EVWVIEGAQG
+412 DVFIVERATG
-422 APAGAKYRR
+422 PAGKESYRR
-431 FARGLAEPMGLAVRD
+431 IARGLSEPMGLAVRED
-446 GKIYVGTKQGLY
+446 KIYVGTKSDLLRIAPSDGHI
-458 RLEGNGEADLF
+458 EAMWF
-469 ECLNQS
+469 VSLNQS

-495 NFILA
+495 NLILA

-512 MGWALRISSDGKK
+512 MGWALRLSPDGKK

-565 VTPGKFYGHPSAWP
+565 VAPGKFYGHPSAWP

-768 AATVSPDK
+768 AATVLPDK

-818 LPDSR
+818 LPDGR

>member
-1 MRRPLFCLLLT
+1 MKCLLL
-12 AAVASLPCLRDAR
+12 AAFVLPVAAPEAVH
-25 AQAAKEKSAKDKS
+25 AQAAKAKA
-38 APVLPH
+38 APVTPH
-44 YDPPDQPFRMAPMPQ
+44 YDAPDQPFRMAPMPQ

-68 GTNLHLAFDTALL
+68 ATNLHLAFDTALL
-81 RTHTVWLGKGL
+81 RTHTVWSGRGL

-132 DEFKPLSNW
+132 DVIQLPTSARFLGCNVIKDSTGIRYELR
-141 SFAGLESKGGDAWL
+141 AGNE
-155 TLRVINPATPDREWA
+155 TVRVI
-170 GSVREHFWRDPESA
+170 ESA
-184 TGVFRSFSTA
+184 FAMKKLSLLRRFEISPCQQPMF
-194 FLGGELWF
+194 F
-202 LAHAEMGRAEI
+202 LAHAEDGAT
-213 LSETAHAALIQRSN
+213 LQHAAGFDSPPSVVLRKGQVSTTVMLLPTKFGRLESRS
-227 DVLVVSVPWLL
+227 VSA
-238 NDSTDRGRVKLV
+238 R
-250 AVDKPVDYEAETV
+250 YEAGLV
-263 TEGGAE
+263 TEASAE
-269 KGHPKRRVVGTQ
+269 KGVASRVVESP
-281 GRVYVQSTSTPDGS
+281 QSRIWLKISPHAEPVRLELLTDFSGGLATPRLEGLRPDSQPTPAKLFTAGIFARPSSASTP
-295 RRFILHSEV
+295 
-304 FQNRTEATKWIEAHQ
+304 
-319 EPRSVKERELKWK
+319 
-332 EESKR
+332 
-337 YLVWEAAKTAA
+337 
-348 SPKPILRLPAP
+348 
-359 TTHSAISQSA
+359 
-369 KPSQVSTASFRAE
+369 SFRSE
-382 AFPLPKEANLLVT
+382 SFPLPKEANLLIT

-401 NGDLAVCTWPG
+401 DGDLAVCTWAG
-412 EVWVIEGAQG
+412 EVWIVEGAQG
-422 APAGAKYRR
+422 SPAAAKYRR
-431 FARGLAEPMGLAVRD
+431 FARGLAEPMGVAVRD
-446 GKIYVGTKQGLY
+446 GKIYVATKQALY
-458 RLEGNGEADLF
+458 RLADTDGNGEADWF

-500 SAGHSGRWDSAY
+500 NAGHAGRWDANY
-512 MGWALRISSDGKK
+512 MGWALRLPSDGQK
-525 LDSICSGLRE
+525 LDTICSGLRE

-551 ENQGQWMAACKLNH
+551 ENQGAWIGACKLSH

-579 APQEEYGKHTRFD
+579 AKQEEYGKHTRFD

-605 TTGLVEITDDR
+605 VTGFAEITDDR
-616 FGPFKGQLMVGDFQN
+616 FGPFRGQLMVGDFQN

-659 GVNRLV
+659 GVNRLA

-679 PRSWTAVAPQEFA
+679 PVSWKAVAPLDFA
-692 LERVSYTGKLPFEVK
+692 LERISYTGKLPFEVK

-722 PVEVKAAADPE
+722 PVEAKAAADPE

-751 EYDHDGKENAA
+751 EFDHDGKENAA
-762 TVIKVA
+762 SVIKVA
-768 AATVSPDK
+768 AASVSPDK

-787 AGYVT
+787 TGYVT

-801 AAGESLVNDTF
+801 ATGEALVNDTF

-818 LPDSR
+818 LPK